1 MLPMMEKNHKPLLA
15 VLKKQ
20 KTHRI
25 PFWFMRQ
32 AGRYLPEY
40 LEVRKQA
47 GSFLNLVYD
56 SQRAAE
62 VTVQPIRRFGMDAA
76 ILFSDI
82 LIVPHALGQDVRFE
96 AGEGPRLDP
105 VTSEKDLQ
113 KLNLDDVE
121 KKASSVFETV
131 SLTRQKLK
139 SEGFDDCTLIGFC
152 GSPWTVICY
161 MVEGKGSKDFAAARL
176 WALSNPASFQKLVDI
191 VVEASCRYLSGQIN
205 AGAEVIQLFESW
217 AGVLD
222 AAEFEKWVIAPTQKI
237 VKYLKTYHPDIPL
250 IGFPRG
256 AGVLTKDYASQT
268 GVDCVA
274 LDQMVPLAWAKE
286 NLQHDITVQGNLDPV
301 RLLCGGEAL
310 ERQTHKILGGLGT
323 SPFIFNLGHGVIKET
338 PIAHVENLSNI
349 IRAYKVSA

>member
-1 MLPMMEKNHKPLLA
+1 MLPMTKNSDKPLLT
-15 VLKKQ
+15 VLKKE
-20 KTHRI
+20 KASRI

-96 AGEGPRLDP
+96 AGEGPRLSPITCEQDI
-105 VTSEKDLQ
+105 
-113 KLNLDDVE
+113 LNLNTDKLE
-121 KKASSVFETV
+121 EKASRVFETV
-131 SLTRQKLK
+131 FLTRQKLK
-139 SEGFDDCTLIGFC
+139 DEGFDECTLIGFC

-176 WALSNPASFQKLVDI
+176 WALSNPASFQKLVDV
-191 VVEASCRYLSGQIN
+191 VVEASCRYLSGQIK

-222 AAEFEKWVIAPTQKI
+222 VSEFQKWVINPTKKI
-237 VKYLKTYHPDIPL
+237 RAYLKNNHPDIPV

-256 AGVLTKDYASQT
+256 AGILSKTYADQT
-268 GVDCVA
+268 EVDCVA
-274 LDQMVPLAWAKE
+274 LDQMTPLDWIE
-286 NLQHDITVQGNLDPV
+286 SSLQPHIVVQGNLDPA
-301 RLLCGGEAL
+301 RLLCGGQAL
-310 ERQTHKILGGLGT
+310 EQAANDILKVLAPQ
-323 SPFIFNLGHGVIKET
+323 PFIFNLGHGVIKET
-338 PIAHVENLSNI
+338 PIAHVEKLSNI
-349 IRAYKVSA
+349 IRSFKV